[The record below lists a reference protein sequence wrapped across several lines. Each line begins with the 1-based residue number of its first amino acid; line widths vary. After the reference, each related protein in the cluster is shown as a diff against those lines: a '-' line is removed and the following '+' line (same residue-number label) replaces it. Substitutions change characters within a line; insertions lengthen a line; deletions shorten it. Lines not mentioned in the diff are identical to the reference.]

1 MSCKQ
6 RISLLAIV
14 LSCSLESANAQNNLN
29 NLNNIEAVNG
39 ANSIN
44 EINENTGNNT
54 NNVLDS
60 EELNSNNASLNATGD
75 NFNNSDNINGNT
87 LNNSNLSNNNSLG
100 ENNELNNSENNSEDN
115 EFNSESNAN
124 LENEEPE
131 NSTANTGADFGNAQ
145 AQGNTLDNTTSATGN
160 LSASGSGSAEPFPDN
175 PVESFEPFPGDA
187 VNTSSQFS
195 NSEPFPQNTDAPPPV
210 DQGGGVISE
219 IPAPESNAENSAQA
233 ALAQK
238 AQEREEKR
246 RQKLEL
252 ARQMAEAI
260 PALNP
265 GEAPPEYVVQPG
277 DTLWDISD
285 QLLDDAMWWPK
296 LWVLNPDIQDPDEIE
311 PGMTLLFYPSAGGE
325 APALV
330 VQDRSDIFG
339 APKIDPTTLQTFS
352 MRANRWIGKN
362 GELVNAADL
371 PGDQNLLTGGDMG
384 ATASYTVHLPGF
396 MTNQEIDTA
405 GEVVTNSNFPLIA
418 GRGQNIVARF
428 RSGAPN
434 PGERFVAIRHRPV
447 FNSLSDTGAQTELY
461 NYVGVLGVVKNTS
474 DGYTVLVP
482 VENMAYIS
490 PTDLLIPFSKSLV
503 VAIDPNA
510 GGRPNPAPARVL
522 ATQDGTY
529 SYAGPGMAVFLQ
541 GNDGRNPY
549 SVGDDVELFMPL
561 GSGLF
566 VDEGF
571 VSREKAATAR
581 VIETN
586 QDTAVAIIIQSN
598 REVSSGALTYPAEN

>member
-1 MSCKQ
+1 MICKQ
-6 RISLLAIV
+6 RISLFAIV
-14 LSCSLESANAQNNLN
+14 LSCSLETANAQN

-44 EINENTGNNT
+44 EINENSGNNT

-60 EELNSNNASLNATGD
+60 EELNSNNSNLDDTGNSLNNT
-75 NFNNSDNINGNT
+75 NNINGNT

-100 ENNELNNSENNSEDN
+100 ENNEFNSENNSNFENGGN
-115 EFNSESNAN
+115 ENAN
-124 LENEEPE
+124 T
-131 NSTANTGADFGNAQ
+131 NSSANIGNVQ
-145 AQGNTLDNTTSATGN
+145 PQGNSLESTP
-160 LSASGSGSAEPFPDN
+160 SASENISTLGNSSADPFPTN
-175 PVESFEPFPGDA
+175 PVDTFEPFPSDA
-187 VNTSSQFS
+187 MNSSSQFS
-195 NSEPFPQNTDAPPPV
+195 DSEPFPQDTDAPLPLE
-210 DQGGGVISE
+210 QEAGVVSE

-233 ALAQK
+233 ALTQK

-265 GEAPPEYVVQPG
+265 GEAPPEYIVQPG

-285 QLLDDAMWWPK
+285 QLLDDALWWPK

-311 PGMTLLFYPSAGGE
+311 PGMTLLFYPSAGGA

-330 VQDRSDIFG
+330 VQDNSDVFG
-339 APKIDPTTLQTFS
+339 APKIDPATLQTFS

-362 GELVNAADL
+362 GELVNAAEL

-384 ATASYTVHLPGF
+384 AVASYTVNLPGF

-405 GEVVTNSNFPLIA
+405 GEVVVNRNLPLIA
-418 GRGQNIVARF
+418 GRGQSIVARF

-447 FNSLSDTGAQTELY
+447 FFSLSDSGVQTELY
-461 NYVGVLGVVKNTS
+461 NYVGVLGVVKNTA

-490 PTDLLIPFSKSLV
+490 PTDLLIPLNKPLV

-510 GGRPNPAPARVL
+510 AGRPNPAPARVL

-549 SVGDDVELFMPL
+549 SVGDEVELFMPI

-586 QDTAVAIIIQSN
+586 QDTAVAIIIEAN
-598 REVSSGALTYPAEN
+598 REVSSGAITYPAEN